1 VSKHRFTQ
9 KNIATWSIYHP
20 VGVVMLALA
29 VIVVGLFSLSKLGID
44 LLPHIIYPEI
54 AIRVNDSG
62 VPATIMEEQIT
73 RELEASLAL
82 TEDAISIQSRSS
94 EGSCAIDLSFPYGKD
109 IDIALR
115 DASARLDRAKRF
127 LPNTIDAP
135 TIFKR
140 DPAQSPVLELAIHS
154 ALFNSVELRTWVDDQ
169 LSKWFIN
176 LPGVAAVDV
185 GGGLVREIQ
194 VLPNMYQLAA
204 LGISL
209 EDLSKT
215 LQQANVEV
223 TGGRVQ
229 MTHQELNTR
238 LMGRWQEVAD
248 IAAVTLN
255 KAQSTIPLRD
265 IAQVIDTHQD
275 ERLRVRF
282 NDIPSI
288 KLSMQKQ
295 PQANTVAVAQAIQ
308 DRMHWLNQQKILPKD
323 TQLDVIDD
331 QSIYVKQ
338 ALNNATSSAVSGT
351 ILAMLVIWLF
361 LANLRHTLII
371 GTAIPLAI
379 TLTLILMAYN
389 DLTLNIMSLGGLAL
403 CVGIV
408 VDNTIV
414 MLENIN
420 RIQTLQPNAT
430 PEINKKNAAYAVNE
444 ITSALVASTTTNLA
458 SIIPF
463 LFVSGLIG
471 LLFRELIFTLSVATA
486 ASLLVSITVVPAL
499 AGLSPPSTHTGF
511 LFPLEQLLR
520 HGYRWSMRRALRVPW
535 LIVLLFCIGLGV
547 SLQQFMHNKQTFL
560 PGTDEGKVRVYMVA
574 DPGIALEEMD
584 EATQRLEK
592 MLRQQPEVV
601 SIFTQMGGM
610 ISGRSQFEA
619 SNQSTLNVQLLPS
632 SQRKL
637 DVNQWIAQMNKSLKQ
652 LNLVGVKIS
661 MASVGIRGIRLG
673 SSDDSFS
680 LRLRGDDLG
689 IMADLAEKLVQ
700 KLKDIK
706 ELNNLKHSAEENFQE
721 LAVIVDRRKASD
733 LGFNLESMGQDINT
747 LLNGKIATYFYTEND
762 KINVRLRLPPEQV
775 RSPRDVENLLLYSPT
790 KQAVR
795 LGELAKLQWLP
806 VPREIQRDQQ
816 QRIVEITANINENS
830 SLPEIFAEVQ
840 RRIANFPL
848 PVGYNIYESG
858 AMEVLKQNQSLN
870 QWLLGLAIFL
880 VFVVMAVQY
889 ESLLNPLVILLS
901 IPFALI
907 GVQWGL
913 NMTQLPLSM
922 PVWLGIIT
930 LAGMVVN
937 NSIILVETIE
947 LQRNQGMSARESV
960 IEAGALRLRPILM
973 TTLTTIVGSLPLALG
988 WGEGTQMLQPLAVT
1002 VVYGLIFSLLVSL
1015 LLIPLCYAVVR
1026 G

>member
-1 VSKHRFTQ
+1 
-9 KNIATWSIYHP
+9 
-20 VGVVMLALA
+20 MLAWA
-29 VIVVGLFSLSKLGID
+29 VVVVGLFSLNKLGTD
-44 LLPHIIYPEI
+44 LLPRIVYPEI
-54 AIRVNDSG
+54 AIRVNSSG
-62 VPATIMEEQIT
+62 VPATVMEEQIT

-94 EGSCAIDLSFPYGKD
+94 EGRCAIDIAFPYGKD

-140 DPAQSPVLELAIHS
+140 DPAQSPVVELAIQS
-154 ALFNSVELRTWVDDQ
+154 ALFNPIELRTWVDEQ

-176 LPGVAAVDV
+176 LLGVAAVDV
-185 GGGLVREIQ
+185 GGGLIREIH
-194 VLPNMYQLAA
+194 VLPDMYKLAA

-209 EDLSKT
+209 EDLSRT
-215 LQQANVEV
+215 LQQANAET

-229 MTHQELNTR
+229 MAQQELNTR
-238 LMGRWQEVAD
+238 LTGRWQQVAD
-248 IAAVTLN
+248 IAAVMLN
-255 KAQSTIPLRD
+255 PAPNRLATSNQTSAQIPLQEL
-265 IAQVIDTHQD
+265 AQVIDTHQD

-295 PQANTVAVAQAIQ
+295 PQANTVEVAQAIQ
-308 DRMHWLNQQKILPKD
+308 ERMHWLNQQKILPKD
-323 TQLDVIDD
+323 VQLQIIDD
-331 QSIYVKQ
+331 QSVYVKQ
-338 ALNNATSSAVSGT
+338 ALNNATSSAISGT
-351 ILAMLVIWLF
+351 LLAMLVIWLF

-403 CVGIV
+403 CVGMV

-420 RIQTLQPNAT
+420 RVQTLQPHQSHD
-430 PEINKKNAAYAVNE
+430 IDKKNAAYAVSE

-458 SIIPF
+458 SIVPF

-471 LLFRELIFTLSVATA
+471 LLFSELIFTLSVATV
-486 ASLLVSITVVPAL
+486 ASLLVAITVVPAL
-499 AGLSPPSTHTGF
+499 AGLSSPSTHPGF

-520 HGYRWSMRRALRVPW
+520 RGYRWSMRLALRIPW
-535 LIVLLFCIGLGV
+535 LIILLFCIGLAL
-547 SLQQFMHNKQTFL
+547 SIQQFGHSKQIFL
-560 PGTDEGKVRVYMVA
+560 PEMDEGKVRVNMVA

-584 EATQRLEK
+584 EVTRRVEK
-592 MLRQQPEVV
+592 ILRQQPEVISV
-601 SIFTQMGGM
+601 FTQMGGM
-610 ISGRSQFEA
+610 IFGRSQFEA
-619 SNQSTLNVQLLPS
+619 SNQSTLNVQLVPS

-637 DVNQWIAQMNKSLKQ
+637 DVNQWIAKINKSLKQ
-652 LNLVGVKIS
+652 LNLVGVKIR

-673 SSDDSFS
+673 NSDDSFS

-689 IMADLAEKLVQ
+689 IMAELAEQLVQ

-706 ELNNLKHSAEENFQE
+706 ELNNLRHSAEENYQE
-721 LAVIVDRRKASD
+721 LAIIVDRQKIND
-733 LGFNLESMGQDINT
+733 LGFNVESIGQDVNT

-762 KINVRLRLPPEQV
+762 KINVRLRLPQKQV
-775 RSPRDVENLLLYSPT
+775 TSPQDVENLLLYSPT

-795 LGELAKLQWLP
+795 LGELAKLQWIP
-806 VPREIQRDQQ
+806 VPKEIQRDQQ
-816 QRIVEITANINENS
+816 QRVIEILANVNENANLS
-830 SLPEIFAEVQ
+830 EIFAEVQ
-840 RRIANFPL
+840 RRLADFPL
-848 PVGYNIYESG
+848 PVGYNIYEGG
-858 AMEVLKQNQSLN
+858 AMKVLQQNQSLN
-870 QWLLGLAIFL
+870 QWLLALAIFL

-913 NMTQLPLSM
+913 YMAELPISM
-922 PVWLGIIT
+922 PVWLGIIM
-930 LAGMVVN
+930 LAGIVVN
-937 NSIILVETIE
+937 NSIVLVETIE
-947 LQRNQGMSARESV
+947 LQKNQGLNVRESI

-1002 VVYGLIFSLLVSL
+1002 VVYGLFFSLLISL
-1015 LLIPLCYAVVR
+1015 FLIPICYSLTVR
-1026 G
+1026 KT

>member
-1 VSKHRFTQ
+1 
-9 KNIATWSIYHP
+9 
-20 VGVVMLALA
+20 MLALT
-29 VIVVGLFSLSKLGID
+29 VVVVGIFSLNKLGID
-44 LLPHIIYPEI
+44 LLPHIVYPEI
-54 AIRVNDSG
+54 AIRVNSSG
-62 VPATIMEEQIT
+62 VPATVMEEQIT

-94 EGSCAIDLSFPYGKD
+94 EGRCAIDLSFPYGKD

-127 LPNTIDAP
+127 LPNTIDPP

-140 DPAQSPVLELAIHS
+140 DPSQSPVVELAIHS
-154 ALFNSVELRTWVDDQ
+154 ILFNPIELRTWVDEQ

-185 GGGLVREIQ
+185 GGGLVREIH
-194 VLPNMYQLAA
+194 VLPDMYKLAA

-209 EDLSKT
+209 EDLSRA
-215 LQQANVEV
+215 LQQANVET

-229 MTHQELNTR
+229 MQQQELNTR
-238 LMGRWQEVAD
+238 LTGRWQQVAD
-248 IAAVTLN
+248 IADVILSN
-255 KAQSTIPLRD
+255 KSQTSIPLQEL
-265 IAQVIDTHQD
+265 AQVIDTHQD

-295 PQANTVAVAQAIQ
+295 PQANTVAVAQVIQ
-308 DRMHWLNQQKILPKD
+308 ERMHWLNQQKILPKD
-323 TQLDVIDD
+323 AQLDVIDD
-331 QSIYVKQ
+331 QSVYVKQ

-351 ILAMLVIWLF
+351 LLAMLVIWLF

-389 DLTLNIMSLGGLAL
+389 GLTLNIMSLGGLAL
-403 CVGIV
+403 CVGMV

-420 RIQTLQPNAT
+420 RVQVLQPNAT
-430 PEINKKNAAYAVNE
+430 PEVDKKNAAYAVSE

-463 LFVSGLIG
+463 LFISGLIG

-486 ASLLVSITVVPAL
+486 ASLLVAITVVPAL
-499 AGLSPPSTHTGF
+499 AGLSPPSNHPGF
-511 LFPLEQLLR
+511 LFPLEQLVR
-520 HGYRWSMRRALRVPW
+520 RGYRWSMRQALRVPW
-535 LIVLLFCIGLGV
+535 LIILLFCLGLGF
-547 SLQQFMHNKQTFL
+547 SMQQFIHDKQIFL
-560 PGTDEGKVRVYMVA
+560 PETDEGKIRVNMVA

-584 EATQRLEK
+584 EITRQVEK
-592 MLRQQPEVV
+592 ILRQQPEVV
-601 SIFTQMGGM
+601 SVFTQMGGL
-610 ISGRSQFEA
+610 IYGRSQFEA

-637 DVNQWIAQMNKSLKQ
+637 DVNQWIAQMNKTFKK
-652 LNLVGVKIS
+652 LNLVGVKVR

-673 SSDDSFS
+673 NSDDFFS

-689 IMADLAEKLVQ
+689 VMADLAEKLVQ

-706 ELNNLKHSAEENFQE
+706 ELNNLRHSAEENYQE
-721 LAVIVDRRKASD
+721 LAIIVDRQKAND
-733 LGFNLESMGQDINT
+733 LGFNLESMGQDVNT
-747 LLNGKIATYFYTEND
+747 LLNGKIVTYFYTEND
-762 KINVRLRLPPEQV
+762 KINVRLRLPQKQV
-775 RSPRDVENLLLYSPT
+775 HSPQDVENLLLYNPT

-795 LGELAKLQWLP
+795 LGELAKLQWIP
-806 VPREIQRDQQ
+806 VPKEIQRDQQ
-816 QRIVEITANINENS
+816 QRVIEITANLTENS
-830 SLPEIFAEVQ
+830 SLPEIFTEVQ
-840 RRIANFPL
+840 RRLADFPL
-848 PVGYNIYESG
+848 PMGYSIYESG
-858 AMEVLKQNQSLN
+858 AMEVLQQNQSLN

-913 NMTQLPLSM
+913 YMTELPLSM
-922 PVWLGIIT
+922 PVWLGIIM

-937 NSIILVETIE
+937 NSIVLVETIE
-947 LQRNQGMSARESV
+947 LQKNQGMSVQESI

-1015 LLIPLCYAVVR
+1015 LLIPICYSLTVLRPVTV
-1026 G
+1026 